1 MDKQKIRKWLTST
14 DVPLSVISRKTNIS
28 RATLYSWKDDN
39 TEIRD
44 KNAYKILD
52 VYADII
58 INNDGQEGEPVHLQ
72 ERIIELQER
81 VIHQQDEIISL
92 KKERAVPIVNESFEN
107 FSCDFT
113 ASHTFD
119 KTMSAISYVRYKNKY
134 VWATKLGYTKS
145 EFDMVLDKFVNPDA
159 SFKPDNL
166 KTYDTWD
173 GLNGLV
179 TEKTLKSWLDERKL
193 FLLISNSRVNPN
205 HIHLVPSI
213 IEYIHKDGSIVK
225 ALSYAEVNFD
235 LFTTIAKIKFLE
247 E

>member
-28 RATLYSWKDDN
+28 RATLYSWRNDN

-58 INNDGQEGEPVHLQ
+58 INNDDQEGEAVHLQ

-107 FSCDFT
+107 FSADFT

-119 KTMSAISYVRYKNKY
+119 KTMSKISYVRYKNKY
-134 VWATKLGYTKS
+134 VWATKLGYTES
-145 EFDMVLDKFVNPDA
+145 EFDIILNKFMNDD
-159 SFKPDNL
+159 SFFKPDPL
-166 KTYDTWD
+166 KSYDTWD
-173 GLNGLV
+173 GLNELV
-179 TEKTLKSWLDERKL
+179 TEKTLQSWVDEREL
-193 FLLISNSRVNPN
+193 LLLIIKSTVNHN

-235 LFTTIAKIKFLE
+235 LYTTIAKVRFLE